1 MIWVGWIP
9 QCHTLDME
17 GQLWSYIQIFDWRVR
32 PLIPC
37 CSRDDL
43 GNIHLHHKRTPSFLL
58 STNHQQLVIFFL
70 SSTQW
75 LLSITKMFMDFF
87 FFFFFFYFFLLLKWI
102 YHMDFFF
109 LHCFLPL
116 TLFFWFSFLSC
127 TSFRCV
133 SRNEQEISFS
143 FFVHLKLFFI
153 DLHFWITILAEYK
166 ILGGS
171 YFHYHIED
179 ISPDFR
185 YLLL

>member
-75 LLSITKMFMDFF
+75 LLSITKMFMDFIFFSFSIIFFYYSNEFITWISF
-87 FFFFFFYFFLLLKWI
+87 FFIASCLLLCSFGSV
-102 YHMDFFF
+102 FF
-109 LHCFLPL
+109 H
-116 TLFFWFSFLSC
+116 
-127 TSFRCV
+127 
-133 SRNEQEISFS
+133 
-143 FFVHLKLFFI
+143 VHLLDVFPEMNK
-153 DLHFWITILAEYK
+153 K
-166 ILGGS
+166 
-171 YFHYHIED
+171 
-179 ISPDFR
+179 
-185 YLLL
+185 